1 MSLLRQ
7 GPRYVT
13 IGLAQVALNWL
24 VFVCITALGMPVKP
38 ANVLGRIAGAQLG
51 FWLNGRYT
59 FGKTKL
65 DCWHAARFVVVWI
78 LLTVLSTILI
88 AIVAAHLG
96 LHSAWLAKPL
106 VEAGVACVAFFLWKH
121 VVYR

>member
-59 FGKTKL
+59 FGKLKL
-65 DCWHAARFVVVWI
+65 DWWHAARFVVVWI

-88 AIVAAHLG
+88 AIVAAHMG